1 MHHNHAESVYLAAVA
16 LIQEAVDLL
25 SEVIPVDKAA
35 AVACKIAADY
45 GSNPE
50 RDAADQ
56 PQYIIGSVH

>member
-1 MHHNHAESVYLAAVA
+1 MYQAAVA
-16 LIQEAVDLL
+16 LIQEAVELL
-25 SEVIPVDKAA
+25 AEVTPVDKAA

-50 RDAADQ
+50 RDAADN